1 MKKSDTGYL
10 LEVNLEYPDE
20 LHELH
25 NNYPLPPEKLAVS
38 NDMLLTYCKK
48 TADKYK
54 IKVGD
59 VKKLIPNLGNK
70 TNFF

>member
-25 NNYPLPPEKLAVS
+25 NDYALAPEKLAVS
-38 NDMLLTYCKK
+38 NDML
-48 TADKYK
+48 
-54 IKVGD
+54 
-59 VKKLIPNLGNK
+59 N
-70 TNFF
+70 